1 MPANGAANVKKRDW
15 LHKVSPF
22 FYICEFNSILM
33 DFVTI
38 FDYIGTF
45 AFAISGIRLAAAKK
59 FDIFGAYVVGF
70 VTAIG
75 GGTLRDIL
83 LGITPFWMN
92 QASYVIITA
101 VALLFVIL
109 FRNTLV
115 RLDNTF
121 FIFDAIGIALF
132 TVVGFEK
139 SMGAGFPVW
148 VNIIMGSIT
157 GAAGGMF
164 RDIFIN
170 EVPLIFRKDI
180 YAVACVLG
188 GVVYYLCM
196 LLGLG
201 QILTQIIAALS
212 VILIRV
218 LSVHYGISLPSLNPP
233 D

>member
-1 MPANGAANVKKRDW
+1 
-15 LHKVSPF
+15 
-22 FYICEFNSILM
+22 M

-38 FDYIGTF
+38 LDYIGTF
-45 AFAISGIRLAAAKK
+45 AFAISGIRLAAAKN

-75 GGTLRDIL
+75 GGTMRDVL

-92 QASYVIITA
+92 QPSYVIITA
-101 VALLFVIL
+101 IALIFVIL
-109 FRNTLV
+109 FRNKLV

-121 FIFDAIGIALF
+121 FIFDAIGIGLF
-132 TVVGFEK
+132 TVVGVEK
-139 SMGAGFPVW
+139 SLDAGFPMW

-188 GVVYYLCM
+188 GVTYYICLW
-196 LLGLG
+196 LGCSH
-201 QILTQIIAALS
+201 ILTQIISAIS
-212 VILIRV
+212 VILIRI
-218 LSVHYGISLPSLNPP
+218 LSVRFSISRPSLKAIEEHN
-233 D
+233 